1 MGHTF
6 ILGTRYSQPM
16 NATFAAADKTMQ
28 SLIMGCYGLGLSR
41 ILAASLEALSLPT
54 ELRWPISIAPYKV
67 CIITP
72 KVSNLLILI
81 LFYINK

>member
-1 MGHTF
+1 
-6 ILGTRYSQPM
+6 M
-16 NATFAAADKTMQ
+16 NATFIADDKSMQ

-54 ELRWPISIAPYKV
+54 ELRWPLCLAPYKA

-72 KVSNLLILI
+72 KVSNIV
-81 LFYINK
+81 LFKTVIS